1 MSLSNVYF
9 LLQAEYTALTKVGFS
24 ISNHYRDT
32 AYAIPFPPRW
42 PPLLNRFFNNRYGTD
57 KTNLLY
63 LAKFHCSWSNHCSCW
78 VIFLF
83 SRRRCRQLGF
93 TKDGVLNRPGP
104 ICINVAVRSFMV
116 ICQTVADRP
125 GLYSNFSTFQ
135 YSGRPPYWRLG
146 SLNACLHHP
155 RSLFD
160 GLCHCTNYDWNCSNR
175 VFMICKFSHFASL
188 SLKCLFMPFL
198 TFFWGRI
205 WLCKWGTIN
214 KTLSGTP
221 LRGKTS

>member
-9 LLQAEYTALTKVGFS
+9 LLQAEYTALTKFGFS
-24 ISNHYRDT
+24 ISNHYWDM
-32 AYAIPFPPRW
+32 AHAIPFPQRW

-57 KTNLLY
+57 NTNLLY

-125 GLYSNFSTFQ
+125 GLYSNFSIR
-135 YSGRPPYWRLG
+135 RPSAILETWIVK
-146 SLNACLHHP
+146 CL
-155 RSLFD
+155 
-160 GLCHCTNYDWNCSNR
+160 
-175 VFMICKFSHFASL
+175 FAPSEKSIWWSL
-188 SLKCLFMPFL
+188 SLYKL
-198 TFFWGRI
+198 
-205 WLCKWGTIN
+205 WLK
-214 KTLSGTP
+214 L
-221 LRGKTS
+221 L